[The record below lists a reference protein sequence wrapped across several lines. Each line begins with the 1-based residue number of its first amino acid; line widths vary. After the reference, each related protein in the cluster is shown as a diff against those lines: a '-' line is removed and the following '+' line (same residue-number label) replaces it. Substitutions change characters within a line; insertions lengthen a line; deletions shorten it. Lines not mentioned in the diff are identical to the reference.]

1 MAIANVVADTFRA
14 KSISGRAGFES
25 QNAMANLINALHRPN
40 FADIC
45 LDSISKV
52 SHFDSAVIMAYG
64 VGPTPRILYDQLA
77 EEYRDAFYDR
87 YLKGAFILSP
97 LYQSYKNNGKGFFHI
112 DEVAPEGF
120 FKSEY
125 HKKYYCYSGLIDQV
139 FYLKQF
145 SAGVAIVLSLARTNK
160 LRPYSQQEIADL
172 KAIEPT
178 LMALLAKNWEKLASD
193 EHNFYDYLHKAFENF
208 GRSVLSRREKD
219 AVNCMLRGSS
229 SKSAA
234 REMGIST
241 ETERSYR
248 KTIYNKLNVC
258 SHSEIYHL
266 FFKSLE
272 FADSGEDCDPLEL
285 LWNSAK

>member
-1 MAIANVVADTFRA
+1 MVAVMING
-14 KSISGRAGFES
+14 SGFEWQESVS
-25 QNAMANLINALHRPN
+25 QLINVLQRSD
-40 FADIC
+40 FAASF
-45 LDSISKV
+45 LNSIKAISD
-52 SHFDSAVIMAYG
+52 FDSAVIMAYG
-64 VGPTPRILYDQLA
+64 VGPTPKILHDQLDD
-77 EEYRDAFYDR
+77 EYKDAFYDR

-97 LYQSYKNNGKGFFHI
+97 LYQSYKNNANGFFHI
-112 DEVAPEGF
+112 NDAAPEGF
-120 FKSEY
+120 FDSEY
-125 HKKYYCYSGLIDQV
+125 HQKYYCYSGLIDQV

-145 SAGVAIVLSLARTNK
+145 GAGVAIVVSLARTRK
-160 LRPYSQQEIADL
+160 LPPFSRLE
-172 KAIEPT
+172 K
-178 LMALLAKNWEKLASD
+178 MALKSIESIIISLVAKNWEKLAND
-193 EHNFYDYLHKAFENF
+193 EYKFCDYLNKAFENF
-208 GRSVLSRREKD
+208 GRSVLSKREKD

-272 FADSGEDCDPLEL
+272 FADRGEDCDPLSL
-285 LWNSAK
+285 LWHSAKISH